1 MKGGK
6 MSARDGAILICTD
19 LDRTLLPNGSQ
30 PESTSAR
37 PRFRALAAHPEV
49 RVAYVTGRH
58 HALVDQAIAEFKI
71 PVPDYLI
78 GDVGTSIY
86 RVEDDTWLPQHD
98 WQQQIAASWG
108 GRDGQ
113 TLHRMIADIEGL
125 LLQEPAKQGPCKLS
139 YYTPEDWDRPT
150 RLAEIEARFVHEG
163 VAANLIWSLDE
174 HAGTGLLDVL
184 PAAASKLTAV
194 QWLVEHEGLTA
205 EHTVC
210 AGDSGND
217 LAMLTGPINAVLVAN
232 ATPDVRADAAGL
244 AEAAGYPDRL
254 YQAKGDFYGMNGYY
268 AAGILEGVA
277 HYLPETC
284 NIWEDV
290 AR

>member
-1 MKGGK
+1 
-6 MSARDGAILICTD
+6 MSAPDGAILICTD

-30 PESTSAR
+30 PESASAR
-37 PRFRALAAHPEV
+37 PRFRALAAHPDV

-58 HALVDQAIAEFKI
+58 HALVDRAIEEFDI

-86 RVEDDTWLPQHD
+86 RVQGRTWLPQHD

-108 GRDGQ
+108 GRDGPA
-113 TLHRMIADIEGL
+113 LHQLIADIDGL

-139 YYTPEDWDRPT
+139 YYTPEDWDRPV
-150 RLAEIEARFVHEG
+150 RLAEIEARLVHEG
-163 VAANLIWSLDE
+163 IAANLVWSLDE

-194 QWLVEHEGLTA
+194 QWLIELEGLDA
-205 EHTVC
+205 DHTVC

-232 ATPDVRADAAGL
+232 ATADVRADAAGL
-244 AEAAGYPDRL
+244 AEASGYPDRL
-254 YQAKGDFYGMNGYY
+254 YQAKGDFHGMNGCYS
-268 AAGILEGVA
+268 AGILEGVA
-277 HYLPETC
+277 HYLPNSVTL
-284 NIWEDV
+284 WADV
-290 AR
+290 DA

>member
-1 MKGGK
+1 
-6 MSARDGAILICTD
+6 MSATDGAILICTD

-30 PESTSAR
+30 PESASAR
-37 PRFRALAAHPEV
+37 PRFRALAAHPDV

-58 HALVDQAIAEFKI
+58 HALVDQAIEEFDI

-86 RVEDDTWLPQHD
+86 RVEGRNWLPQHG

-108 GRDGQ
+108 GRDGPA
-113 TLHRMIADIEGL
+113 LHQMIADIDGL

-139 YYTPEDWDRPT
+139 YYTAEDWDRST
-150 RLAEIEARFVHEG
+150 HLAEIEARFGRDG

-184 PAAASKLTAV
+184 PAAANKLTAV
-194 QWLVEHEGLTA
+194 QWLIEHEGLVSERA
-205 EHTVC
+205 VC

-217 LAMLTGPINAVLVAN
+217 LAMLTGPINGVLVAN
-232 ATPDVRADAAGL
+232 ATADVRADAASL
-244 AEAAGYPDRL
+244 AEASGNPDRL
-254 YQAKGDFYGMNGYY
+254 YQAKGDFHGMNGFY

-277 HYLPETC
+277 YYLPQTLAL
-284 NIWEDV
+284 WGDV
-290 AR
+290 QG

>member
-1 MKGGK
+1 
-6 MSARDGAILICTD
+6 MSAPDSAILVCTD

-37 PRFRALAAHPEV
+37 PRFRALAAHPDV

-58 HALVDQAIAEFKI
+58 HALVDLAINEFDV
-71 PVPDYLI
+71 PVPDFLI

-86 RVEDDTWLPQHD
+86 RVQGREWLPQHD
-98 WQQQIAASWG
+98 WQRQIATSWG
-108 GRDGQ
+108 GRDGDA
-113 TLHRMIADIEGL
+113 LHQLIADVNGL

-139 YYTPEDWDRPT
+139 YYTPEDWDRPA
-150 RLAEIEARFVHEG
+150 RLAEIEAHFVAAG
-163 VAANLIWSLDE
+163 IAANLVWSLDE

-194 QWLVEHEGLTA
+194 QWLIQHEGLEA
-205 EHTVC
+205 GRTVC

-232 ATPDVRADAAGL
+232 ATADVRADAASL

-254 YQAKGDFYGMNGYY
+254 YQAKGDFHGMNGYY
-268 AAGILEGVA
+268 ASGILEGVA
-277 HYLPETC
+277 HYLPET
-284 NIWEDV
+284 V
-290 AR
+290 ALWGDIEA